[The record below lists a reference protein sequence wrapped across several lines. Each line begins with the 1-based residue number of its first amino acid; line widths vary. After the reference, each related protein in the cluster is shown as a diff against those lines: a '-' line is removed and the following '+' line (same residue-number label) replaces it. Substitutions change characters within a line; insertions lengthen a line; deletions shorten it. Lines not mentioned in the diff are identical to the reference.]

1 MKNRF
6 FVLLTVYFVGG
17 ILFMKFGRNST
28 GIEMIP
34 NLSFWKSLPG
44 NIKVKIEKK
53 TVINIYFYNIYK

>member
-17 ILFMKFGRNST
+17 ILFMKFGKNST

-44 NIKVKIEKK
+44 NIKVKIKKK
-53 TVINIYFYNIYK
+53 TIINIYFYNVYK

>member
-17 ILFMKFGRNST
+17 ILFMKFGKNST

-44 NIKVKIEKK
+44 NTKVKNKK
-53 TVINIYFYNIYK
+53 KK

>member
-6 FVLLTVYFVGG
+6 FVLLTVYSVGG
-17 ILFMKFGRNST
+17 ILFMKFVKNST

-44 NIKVKIEKK
+44 NIKVKNKK
-53 TVINIYFYNIYK
+53 KK